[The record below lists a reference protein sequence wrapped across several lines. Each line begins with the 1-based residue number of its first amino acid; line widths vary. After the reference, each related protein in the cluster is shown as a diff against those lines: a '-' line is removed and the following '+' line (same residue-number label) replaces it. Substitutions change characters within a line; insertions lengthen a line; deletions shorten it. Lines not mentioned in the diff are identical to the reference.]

1 MIVVTDLDTT
11 KESEKETDTVSAPV
25 SVSVGGLVQSESKD
39 VRVEKEKQKAKERSK
54 GVEDYSSFEIQV
66 FNDLCAVYTIQQQV
80 LNMKTFPGVTLRKF
94 Y

>member
-1 MIVVTDLDTT
+1 MIVVTDLDTP

-25 SVSVGGLVQSESKD
+25 SDSVGGLVQSESKD
-39 VRVEKEKQKAKERSK
+39 MRIEKEMQKAKERIK
-54 GVEDYSSFEIQV
+54 GIEDYSSFEIQV

-80 LNMKTFPGVTLRKF
+80 LNMNTSPGVIPHKF